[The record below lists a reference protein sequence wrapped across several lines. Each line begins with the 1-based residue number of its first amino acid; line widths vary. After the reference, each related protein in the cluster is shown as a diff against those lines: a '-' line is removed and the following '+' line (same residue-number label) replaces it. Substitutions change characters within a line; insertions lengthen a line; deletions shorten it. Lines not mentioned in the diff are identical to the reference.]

1 MTATKSTTVAALAA
15 AALVTSA
22 CTTPHVSEPPTTQ
35 QVSDVHERLVDLP
48 PAERAPTVAV
58 YRYPDRTGKHK
69 PEDKF
74 ASYSRA
80 VTQGASSVLVKAL
93 NDAGGGDWFEVVPR
107 RNLQDILKE
116 RKIVRQVRSKTAD
129 TAGTVQLPALKYAGV
144 VFEGG
149 VIGFDG
155 NTMTGGIGAKF
166 LGIGGDTEYRKD
178 TVTVYL
184 RATSVSDG
192 SLLHAVQARKTI
204 FSYGVNAS
212 VYKFISYKDLL
223 EAEAGFTN
231 NEPNLVALR
240 KAVEEAL
247 YAMIVEGAQQELWQF
262 DTQQAQQ
269 RVIEQYE
276 QRKARERRQMEQFF
290 AADQEGAEVTDISE
304 SQDQSPDI

>member
-1 MTATKSTTVAALAA
+1 MSIKINSLGVAALAV
-15 AALVTSA
+15 AALALGA
-22 CTTPHVSEPPTTQ
+22 CTTPTASEPPTTVQ
-35 QVSDVHERLVDLP
+35 TSKVYERLVDLP
-48 PAERAPTVAV
+48 PPEQQPTAAV

-69 PEDKF
+69 PNEKY

-93 NDAGGGDWFEVVPR
+93 NDAGGGSWFEVVPR

-116 RKIVRQVRSKTAD
+116 RKIVRQVRSKQAEG
-129 TAGTVQLPALKYAGV
+129 AGTVQLPALEYAGV

-149 VIGFDG
+149 IVGFDA

-184 RATSVSDG
+184 RATSTSDG
-192 SLLHAVQARKTI
+192 SLLHSVQARKTV
-204 FSYGVNAS
+204 FSYAVNAS

-240 KAVEEAL
+240 KAIEEAL
-247 YAMIVEGAQQELWQF
+247 YAMIVEGAQQGIWRF
-262 DTQQAQQ
+262 DSEQAQE
-269 RVIEQYE
+269 RVIHAYE
-276 QRKARERRQMEQFF
+276 ERKARERRKMEQFF
-290 AADQEGAEVTDISE
+290 AAQQYGDEPDVSGQTNPN
-304 SQDQSPDI
+304 PDI